1 MLSNALFTNSPS
13 TPLLNKLTEQVT
25 PAETVDEILDALHKR
40 SGRGAWPCSA
50 RYFTPR
56 LYLRRRTRRS
66 RLMQCCSSYRPCSTP
81 NAAPARAAALSIWRT
96 RRSGPGHQPSLVPWA
111 IRHLLLISSTY
122 MHGPATPACHLRKP
136 VALRSPI
143 DAHTINPML
152 VFTTLSLGALSH
164 ESSYQPS
171 FTLFANVFHSGRN
184 FMATPLMQ

>member
-1 MLSNALFTNSPS
+1 MLSNALSKNSPS

-25 PAETVDEILDALHKR
+25 RASR
-40 SGRGAWPCSA
+40 SA

-56 LYLRRRTRRS
+56 PYLRRRS
-66 RLMQCCSSYRPCSTP
+66 RMVAAHAMLLFVRPCSTP

-96 RRSGPGHQPSLVPWA
+96 RRSGPGHQLSLVSWA

-122 MHGPATPACHLRKP
+122 MHGPATPACHLRKS

-164 ESSYQPS
+164 DSKYQPS

-184 FMATPLMQ
+184 FMARPLMQ